1 MEIITAISAGKSLIE
16 IGAIISPLVEKAR
29 KSPDVV
35 IRALYYLEAVQAS
48 VTALGL
54 ERQRIITHVR
64 KCDVGDKDQVEA
76 LWTRLHVYLFE
87 DNISRNLQASAKG
100 LVECY
105 EKIGKDVDSTWW
117 RSNDDKKITV
127 RTFSAT
133 LRELGSILESL
144 NNNFYPGGSG
154 MGVQTLMPI
163 YNLVDDIHQNNKL
176 HDNEE
181 LAELALEALSDSSQR
196 DWIQHTGRIE
206 TLIAKLQLSF
216 SVKANQ
222 YVSGAG

>member
-1 MEIITAISAGKSLIE
+1 MDIITAISAGKSLVE
-16 IGAIISPLVEKAR
+16 IGAIISPLVENAR

-35 IRALYYLEAVQAS
+35 IRALYYLEAVQVS
-48 VTALGL
+48 VTVLGL
-54 ERQRIITHVR
+54 ERQQILTNVR
-64 KCDVGDKDQVEA
+64 KCDVSNKEQVDA

-87 DNISRNLQASAKG
+87 DNISRNLQKSAKG

-105 EKIGKDVDSTWW
+105 EKIGKEVDSIWW
-117 RSNDDKKITV
+117 RSIDDKKATV

-133 LRELGSILESL
+133 LRELGSLLESL

-154 MGVQTLMPI
+154 MGIQTLMPI
-163 YNLVDDIHQNNKL
+163 YNLVDEIRQNKKL

-181 LAELALEALSDSSQR
+181 LAELAREALSDSSQR
-196 DWIQHTGRIE
+196 DWIQHTGNIE

-222 YVSGAG
+222 YVSGVG